1 MSGEVIWTPGDEA
14 IGKTQMTAF
23 AAASAAQFGLAD
35 ISYDALHAW
44 SVEKPEQFYAALWDE
59 LGIIGER
66 GERVLEPSDD
76 IRRVKFFPDAKINY
90 AENLLFNPGNQAALI
105 AHRDDGTRRELSRR
119 ELHDLVSRIVQA
131 LRAEGVGE
139 GDRVAGIVTNDVES
153 IATYL
158 AVAAIGAIWASCSPD
173 FGPEGASDRLNQV
186 APKVLVAVPSYTYA
200 GKHVDVGPSI
210 RAVAAEP
217 SVQKVISFGPVP
229 EGADYG
235 KPATSIEDWLA
246 PLAPGEID
254 FNRGPFD
261 RPMVILFSS
270 GTTGKPKCI
279 VHRGGGLLL
288 QHKKEQMLHCDIRP
302 GDRLFYFTTCG
313 WMMWNW
319 LISGLAAG
327 ATIISFDGNPSY
339 PSAERL
345 FDLAADEKVTH
356 FGTSAKYIDAVEKA
370 GVKPGEGRDLSAL
383 RAVLSTGSPLLEAGF
398 DYVYRDWKKDL
409 HLASIS
415 GGTDICGCFVGG
427 VPTLPVRRGE
437 IQAAMLG
444 MDADAVDDEAKSVIG
459 EPGEFICRNAHV
471 TMPVMFWGDESG
483 EKYHSAYF
491 DRFENIWAHGDFI
504 ERRKSGGFVI
514 HGRSDT
520 VLNPG
525 GVRIGTAEIY
535 RQVETVPEVLE
546 SVVVGQM
553 VRGDQ
558 RVVLFLRLREG
569 EELTDEL
576 ATRIK
581 KQIRA
586 GATPRHVPALMAA
599 VTDIPRTR
607 SGKISEI
614 AVRDTIEGR
623 PIKNTTALANAE
635 CLAEYRDWS
644 EANPG

>member
-14 IGKTQMTAF
+14 ISKAQMTGF
-23 AAASAAQFGLAD
+23 AAACAARFGLAD
-35 ISYDALHAW
+35 ISYDALHDW
-44 SVEKPEQFYAALWDE
+44 SVREPEQFYAALWDE
-59 LGIIGER
+59 LAIIGER
-66 GERVLEPSDD
+66 GERVLEASDD
-76 IRRVKFFPDAKINY
+76 IRKVKFFPDAKINY
-90 AENLLFNPGNQAALI
+90 AENLLFDPTDRPALI
-105 AHRDDGTRRELSRR
+105 AYRDDGTRRELSRK

-131 LRAEGVGE
+131 LRSEGVGE

-173 FGPEGASDRLNQV
+173 FGPDGASDRLNQV
-186 APKVLVAVPSYTYA
+186 TPKVLVAVPSYNYA

-217 SVQKVISFGPVP
+217 SVQKVITFGPVP
-229 EGADYG
+229 DSSDYG
-235 KPATSIEDWLA
+235 KPALSLEDWLA
-246 PLAPGEID
+246 PFKPGDIE

-288 QHKKEQMLHCDIRP
+288 QHKKEQILHCDIRP

-356 FGTSAKYIDAVEKA
+356 FGTSAKYIDAMEKA

-444 MDADAVDDEAKSVIG
+444 MDADAVDDEAKSVVG

-491 DRFENIWAHGDFI
+491 DRFDNIWAHGDFI
-504 ERRKSGGFVI
+504 ERRESGGFVI

-576 ATRIK
+576 VTRIK

-607 SGKISEI
+607 SGKISEV

-623 PIKNTTALANAE
+623 PIKNTTALANAD
-635 CLAEYRDWS
+635 CLSEYREWS
-644 EANPG
+644 QANPG